1 MDRNQGPFIVQK
13 LQEYIHRV
21 RWSLFSV
28 SIAEVESVLRSDAY
42 LLVWGE
48 MSVRNEGL

>member
-1 MDRNQGPFIVQK
+1 MDRNQGPFIVQT

-21 RWSLFSV
+21 HWSLFSV

-42 LLVWGE
+42 LLVWKE